1 MTLRDFFHDE
11 SDLPFEGRHLAMKI
25 LAWLMV
31 AFAALTSF
39 MARRIDT
46 AFVIASTSAA
56 GFAALALQGL
66 SRGDTRAGRS
76 LLAQGM
82 IGQCFS
88 FTAAFAS
95 TGWIIDTH
103 MAFFVICALVTVLV
117 DVRALLVVVV
127 STVLH
132 QIVLGL
138 AYPVLVYPSV
148 DLIEN
153 IERIIL
159 HAGLFSAQ
167 SIALMVVVRQRQRL
181 FAENLAKMK
190 GLRDAVEAE
199 RHFAAE
205 REEQSKRQND
215 FVADLSLALQHLAE
229 GDLTVRL
236 DKDHGS
242 A

>member
-1 MTLRDFFHDE
+1 MTLRDYFHDE

-181 FAENLAKMK
+181 FVENLAKISPRISGVRANQSPPDRIA
-190 GLRDAVEAE
+190 GLGAPRRRRLASRE
-199 RHFAAE
+199 R
-205 REEQSKRQND
+205 RMRGRGPPSG
-215 FVADLSLALQHLAE
+215 SL
-229 GDLTVRL
+229 R
-236 DKDHGS
+236 
-242 A
+242 